1 MQKRYIDCDGVILDT
16 ERGLF
21 EKFHN
26 ETSDHSEVSKINF
39 LQNLNWLEWINNA
52 GDINDAIY
60 ILKNNNPNNADILTT
75 VHSLKE
81 AEAKIRYFREMGVHN
96 NIIIVPYNYQ
106 KCDIVNPFNN
116 LLIDNACKR
125 NLEPWEKRG
134 GIPVLFTL
142 EKKDIC
148 NNYKYLTIS
157 SLVNVFDNS
166 LEIEAKGK
174 ILKKCK

>member
-52 GDINDAIY
+52 GDI
-60 ILKNNNPNNADILTT
+60 KTT